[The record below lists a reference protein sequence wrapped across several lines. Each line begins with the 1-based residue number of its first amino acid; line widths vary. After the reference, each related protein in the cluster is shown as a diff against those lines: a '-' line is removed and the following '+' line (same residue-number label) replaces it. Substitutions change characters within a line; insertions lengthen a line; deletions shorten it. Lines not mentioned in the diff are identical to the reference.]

1 MRGFFG
7 TERLPASEVRE
18 EIRAAQLSA
27 VFGQMPTALA
37 VNVVNGAIT
46 VIVFQRFGRVTIPLA
61 WYCIVLLVTLG
72 RWILWRGYR
81 CNDRAEDVSYWSLLA
96 ACASLAAG
104 LTWGLGGAILL
115 SFAPPLGQIFLT
127 FVVGGMCAGAVVLS
141 ASHLP
146 TLVAFLLAA
155 SIPMAA
161 RFIYEGTVTGYALG
175 AMILVFAAA
184 VSVAGAHLN
193 RIFAETMRLRFE
205 LDEANRRLQSET

>member
-72 RWILWRGYR
+72 RWILCRGY
-81 CNDRAEDVSYWSLLA
+81 
-96 ACASLAAG
+96 
-104 LTWGLGGAILL
+104 
-115 SFAPPLGQIFLT
+115 
-127 FVVGGMCAGAVVLS
+127 
-141 ASHLP
+141 
-146 TLVAFLLAA
+146 FLLVVACGMRFAGCGFDVGFGRGDPAFVRA
-155 SIPMAA
+155 SSRADFPHFCSRRDVRRGRCAQCLA
-161 RFIYEGTVTGYALG
+161 
-175 AMILVFAAA
+175 
-184 VSVAGAHLN
+184 SPDAGSLPIG
-193 RIFAETMRLRFE
+193 REYT
-205 LDEANRRLQSET
+205 D